1 MKEKIN
7 HPSHYNLHKSGV
19 ECIDVIE
26 RMNFCIGSAIKYI
39 WRAKDKES
47 YLDDLK
53 KARWYIERYKQRFYP
68 LKRIAGFILFPETRV
83 DFLVLKFMAYEE
95 DAITASLINILYDL
109 DMHRKSIK
117 RYKKRLLS
125 ALDHKIEKEE
135 IKIRWEEHQ
144 KALEAKRVAGAIG

>member
-1 MKEKIN
+1 MKDKIN
-7 HPSHYNLHKSGV
+7 HSSHYTAHKSGV
-19 ECIDVIE
+19 ECIEVTE
-26 RMNFCIGSAIKYI
+26 GRNFCIGNAIKYI
-39 WRAKDKES
+39 WRAKDKDS

-68 LKRIAGFILFPETRV
+68 LKRIVGFILFPETRV
-83 DFLVLKFMAYEE
+83 DFLVLKYMAYEE
-95 DAITASLINILYDL
+95 DAVTASLISILYDL

-135 IKIRWEEHQ
+135 VAIRWRERE
-144 KALEAKRVAGAIG
+144 KAEEAKRIVGAIG